1 MDFLENI
8 CLKTNDHIKDSTKYN
23 YYFGI
28 KYSNGLLELKHDS
41 EPIKS
46 DVDIKE
52 YDVYVCKTD
61 EINVLTYNVY
71 FKNMRIS
78 SNRKNVARFIDNDID
93 LNLHFIAFQE
103 PAYSQFIINESKKL
117 QKMGKIHWVP
127 GSSTLNARYNTDGLV
142 TGVNTTE
149 MLLFYDKE
157 RFELKHYVLGH
168 LFDDKDDIK
177 LKHSRGRP
185 YILGIFEFRNK
196 IENSSP
202 LCFINIHQGHRRA
215 ADIILSIDQIFK
227 DINNT
232 SSEILSGD
240 DRHVRSSSTST
251 IIEEL
256 KKCKFIL
263 AGDLNTNTGD
273 FIMKFGSDISIKMN
287 NYGKRKPTNTGV
299 VRDHIFSSNDSSIKA
314 KYPPV
319 PNASDHNPV
328 YSIVKPKPN

>member
-28 KYSNGLLELKHDS
+28 KYSNGVLELKHDS

-71 FKNMRIS
+71 FKNMLKS
-78 SNRKNVARFIDNDID
+78 NNRKNVANFIDNID

-103 PAYSQFIINESKKL
+103 PACSQKIIDESIKL

-127 GSSTLNARYNTDGLV
+127 GSFTLDARYNTDGLV

-157 RFELKHYVLGH
+157 RFELKHYVLGY
-168 LFDDKDDIK
+168 LYDYDRKSST
-177 LKHSRGRP
+177 LRHSRGRP
-185 YILGIFEFRNK
+185 YILGIFEFKNK

-202 LCFINIHQGHRRA
+202 LCFINIHQGHGSA
-215 ADIILSIDQIFK
+215 ANIIMSINQI
-227 DINNT
+227 
-232 SSEILSGD
+232 
-240 DRHVRSSSTST
+240 
-251 IIEEL
+251 
-256 KKCKFIL
+256 
-263 AGDLNTNTGD
+263 
-273 FIMKFGSDISIKMN
+273 
-287 NYGKRKPTNTGV
+287 
-299 VRDHIFSSNDSSIKA
+299 
-314 KYPPV
+314 
-319 PNASDHNPV
+319 
-328 YSIVKPKPN
+328 